1 MTVDDRLKRW
11 QIYFEMGCVL
21 PPGKLAISSLLGILQ
36 TSRVSIVQSKPQQL
50 KAIKLSAV
58 SAVLPKVTM
67 LRIFYVAELFLN

>member
-11 QIYFEMGCVL
+11 QIYFEMFGGL
-21 PPGKLAISSLLGILQ
+21 LPGKLTISLLWGILQ
-36 TSRVSIVQSKPQQL
+36 TSRVSIVQSTPQQL

-67 LRIFYVAELFLN
+67 LTIFHVAGLFLN